1 MNDVTSETT
10 LILLI
15 ANTFQ
20 IDTDVSGCCGLGLGM
35 TTPIILGTAPLVDS
49 ITPQPLPRTIKV
61 GAAGGNPAV
70 PSAPLINLA
79 SPSQLNPPN
88 VSAFEESPPPP
99 YPAFRKY
106 TTRYE

>member
-10 LILLI
+10 LILFI

-49 ITPQPLPRTIKV
+49 ISPQPLPPTIKV
-61 GAAGGNPAV
+61 GAAAGNPAV
-70 PSAPLINLA
+70 PSAPLINLG
-79 SPSQLNPPN
+79 SPSQLNSPD
-88 VSAFEESPPPP
+88 VTAFKESPPPP

-106 TTRYE
+106 TTR